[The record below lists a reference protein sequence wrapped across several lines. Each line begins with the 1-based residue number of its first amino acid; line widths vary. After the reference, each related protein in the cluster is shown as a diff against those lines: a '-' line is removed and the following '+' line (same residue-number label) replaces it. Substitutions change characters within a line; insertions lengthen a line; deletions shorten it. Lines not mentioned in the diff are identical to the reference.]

1 MNASSSFFGGDTVAA
16 AKFPTPGTTVAGTI
30 AAEPRIAV
38 QTEYGTGKALTWPDG
53 TNREQLLVDLQ
64 TPTGLVRVYVKGSM
78 RTAIG
83 QALRAVGQ
91 SALVVGQ
98 TLSVTY
104 SGDAAPKAPGLHG
117 AKLYTATV
125 GAPVPA
131 ATPAGPPVVAA
142 PGPVGLPPGY
152 AVSL

>member
-1 MNASSSFFGGDTVAA
+1 MNASSNFFGGSTVEAA
-16 AKFPTPGTTVAGTI
+16 RFPSVGTTVAGTI

-38 QTEYGTGKALTWPDG
+38 QTEYGTGKALTWGDG

-78 RTAIG
+78 KTAIG
-83 QALRAVGQ
+83 QALRAAGQ
-91 SALVVGQ
+91 SGLAVGQ

-125 GAPVPA
+125 GAPVA
-131 ATPAGPPVVAA
+131 PPVVSTPPVATA
-142 PGPVGLPPGY
+142 PVPVGLPAGY